1 VLAVSASADTYA
13 RSVSRQEEEEKL
25 AATKVQKGR
34 KNETDFLIS
43 ERERE
48 RERGRGVSDRERE
61 R

>member
-13 RSVSRQEEEEKL
+13 RSVSRQEEEEEEKL
-25 AATKVQKGR
+25 AASKVQKGR

-48 RERGRGVSDRERE
+48 REGERE
-61 R
+61 RSL

>member
-1 VLAVSASADTYA
+1 VSASADTYA

-48 RERGRGVSDRERE
+48 RERERGRGVSDRERE